1 MCTYKFVG
9 FLFELVI
16 RLIYF
21 NCSIV
26 HCVNVN
32 AAVKVCFGL
41 TLVEFESEALKK
53 LFLGRHKIDYTIINN
68 GVRGVLVY
76 CGLLGFS

>member
-1 MCTYKFVG
+1 MNYLFSQVFLHSALLLQVNIFTLCTYKFVG

-41 TLVEFESEALKK
+41 TLVEFEAEALEKY
-53 LFLGRHKIDYTIINN
+53 F
-68 GVRGVLVY
+68 
-76 CGLLGFS
+76 